1 MKRREFLKVAGAA
14 SAATIAHGAMAQSG
28 RGCSIII
35 DGNDSVAGAPP
46 VRWAAEQLRGALAA
60 KGALCRILTSGE
72 RIRGAAF
79 YVLVNSAGPA
89 STGPTAPSNAP
100 HLPAWRPGEESF
112 ALTPGKFAGMPA
124 TFVSGSDVRGYVY
137 GLLEMAER
145 VRFAADARTALRL
158 SQPILERPAN
168 EVRSVGRY
176 FCSEVEDKAW
186 LYDKD
191 FWLGYLDLLVAC
203 RFNRF
208 CLAFGLEYDFPRG
221 VTSDYLHYP
230 YPYLVNV
237 PGYSVR
243 VMQLAAA
250 DGTVLPAPV
259 QLSDR
264 ERQMNL
270 EALKFIAAQTAARGL
285 HFQLGLWT
293 HAYEWTDSPHAY
305 HSIEGLT
312 KETHAAYCRDALA
325 MLLKQ
330 CPEIQGLTMRVHGES
345 GIPEGSYDFWRT
357 LFEAIQGCGRSVEID
372 MHAKGVDQTMIDIAN
387 ATGMP
392 VKLGAKYS
400 AEHQSLGY
408 QQADI
413 RPLEIPKTGS
423 EAVGPFSVSSGARS
437 FTRYGYA
444 DFLKAGSRYK
454 VLFRLW
460 PGTQR
465 HLLSADPEMAAA
477 YGRTAH
483 FCGAVGLDLME
494 PLTFKGR
501 EGSGQTGGRC
511 AYADASLNPKTDWE
525 KFELYYRVWGR
536 RLFDPDANPEA
547 WLRWLRSQFGAGA
560 IAVEAAVANA
570 SRILPLL
577 TSAHLPSASNH
588 SFWPEMYTN
597 MPMVRGTGFTPYSDT
612 PEPKCFA
619 TVSPLDPVLFATIE
633 AHAADEMGL
642 AANPKYSPI
651 EVAQWI
657 EDCATASSAALD
669 EARRKTAARRSA
681 AFRRIE
687 ADVEIQIGLG
697 WFFAS
702 KLRGGV
708 LYSVFEQSE
717 ETGAGRK
724 AIDEY
729 RMAREAWADMAAR
742 AAAVY
747 RADVSYGS
755 TPMRRGHWSD
765 RLSAIDRDI
774 AAVTDRVVAV
784 GRPDTSS
791 QDTRHAI
798 VEAAGR
804 PGRPLVACD
813 HMPPASFE
821 AGAPLRLLITVLVPD
836 EVNSIRLHYRHVD
849 QAERWKRVEMQGDAG
864 RFTAAIPADYTQSD
878 FPLEYYFDLL
888 GKSGAARLEPAFN
901 ATLSNQP
908 YYTVMQRG
916 A

>member
-1 MKRREFLKVAGAA
+1 
-14 SAATIAHGAMAQSG
+14 
-28 RGCSIII
+28 
-35 DGNDSVAGAPP
+35 
-46 VRWAAEQLRGALAA
+46 
-60 KGALCRILTSGE
+60 
-72 RIRGAAF
+72 
-79 YVLVNSAGPA
+79 
-89 STGPTAPSNAP
+89 
-100 HLPAWRPGEESF
+100 
-112 ALTPGKFAGMPA
+112 
-124 TFVSGSDVRGYVY
+124 
-137 GLLEMAER
+137 
-145 VRFAADARTALRL
+145 
-158 SQPILERPAN
+158 
-168 EVRSVGRY
+168 
-176 FCSEVEDKAW
+176 
-186 LYDKD
+186 
-191 FWLGYLDLLVAC
+191 
-203 RFNRF
+203 
-208 CLAFGLEYDFPRG
+208 
-221 VTSDYLHYP
+221 
-230 YPYLVNV
+230 
-237 PGYSVR
+237 
-243 VMQLAAA
+243 
-250 DGTVLPAPV
+250 
-259 QLSDR
+259 
-264 ERQMNL
+264 
-270 EALKFIAAQTAARGL
+270 
-285 HFQLGLWT
+285 
-293 HAYEWTDSPHAY
+293 
-305 HSIEGLT
+305 
-312 KETHAAYCRDALA
+312 
-325 MLLKQ
+325 
-330 CPEIQGLTMRVHGES
+330 
-345 GIPEGSYDFWRT
+345 
-357 LFEAIQGCGRSVEID
+357 

-657 EDCATASSAALD
+657 EDCATASSAALCGILTTLAHD
-669 EARRKTAARRSA
+669 FFPRLHWVSGPPHGQAPHRRQDDHHQRLEGDRSA
-681 AFRRIE
+681 RQREALLEELSLEDRINE
-687 ADVEIQIGLG
+687 EVRVILDA
-697 WFFAS
+697 
-702 KLRGGV
+702 
-708 LYSVFEQSE
+708 YSE
-717 ETGAGRK
+717 E
-724 AIDEY
+724 
-729 RMAREAWADMAAR
+729 
-742 AAAVY
+742 
-747 RADVSYGS
+747 
-755 TPMRRGHWSD
+755 MR
-765 RLSAIDRDI
+765 
-774 AAVTDRVVAV
+774 
-784 GRPDTSS
+784 
-791 QDTRHAI
+791 
-798 VEAAGR
+798 
-804 PGRPLVACD
+804 
-813 HMPPASFE
+813 
-821 AGAPLRLLITVLVPD
+821 
-836 EVNSIRLHYRHVD
+836 
-849 QAERWKRVEMQGDAG
+849 
-864 RFTAAIPADYTQSD
+864 
-878 FPLEYYFDLL
+878 
-888 GKSGAARLEPAFN
+888 KSGAQYAEMFKKVKTELAKKYK
-901 ATLSNQP
+901 AVL
-908 YYTVMQRG
+908 
-916 A
+916 